1 MDTNRQTKVR
11 QILKAIEYGNIP
23 REEIRQRLQQIIDDE
38 LSGAVEAKYDQEKI
52 EICSDLLMRVT
63 SGEPFPEINDT
74 TQAVEQISVNVEKT
88 RKRRR
93 VARYV
98 LRTAAAVLVIVVG
111 LIAAGVISPIRWF
124 TKRSSEDEQQYI
136 VQGHEISIGI
146 ETISAA
152 IAEHEQSGLG
162 TLSST
167 DQSEIICFLG
177 FDPRIPNTLAD
188 GFTLERCDIIINS
201 MRIHISCNY
210 TRDDSSITNS
220 IVKLNIY
227 YCTDMEEAYFT
238 MEQNE
243 EGEII
248 SIYNVDVYRTKNYD
262 RNMYNWTQGCQIMM
276 FRTRESTELA
286 EKCIEEIIKYQT
298 GN

>member
-1 MDTNRQTKVR
+1 MS
-11 QILKAIEYGNIP
+11 NIP
-23 REEIRQRLQQIIDDE
+23 EE
-38 LSGAVEAKYDQEKI
+38 
-52 EICSDLLMRVT
+52 
-63 SGEPFPEINDT
+63 
-74 TQAVEQISVNVEKT
+74 
-88 RKRRR
+88 
-93 VARYV
+93 
-98 LRTAAAVLVIVVG
+98 
-111 LIAAGVISPIRWF
+111 
-124 TKRSSEDEQQYI
+124 
-136 VQGHEISIGI
+136 
-146 ETISAA
+146 
-152 IAEHEQSGLG
+152 
-162 TLSST
+162 
-167 DQSEIICFLG
+167 
-177 FDPRIPNTLAD
+177 
-188 GFTLERCDIIINS
+188 IINS

-276 FRTRESTELA
+276 LRTRESTELA